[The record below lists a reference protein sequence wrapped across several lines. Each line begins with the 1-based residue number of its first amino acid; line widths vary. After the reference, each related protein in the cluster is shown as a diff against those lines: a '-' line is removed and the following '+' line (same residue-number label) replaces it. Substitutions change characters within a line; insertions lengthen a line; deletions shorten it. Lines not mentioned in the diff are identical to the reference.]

1 MKMSFRQ
8 IRMFIAASSVA
19 GVSAL
24 SVIGWSESAAQQG
37 TQPPFLP
44 LSISINALMVTVV
57 DDVAHNIWEADN
69 KATTLTGR
77 EWLDVTEHAYQ
88 LQAAATLVS
97 LGGTGQADRGW
108 VISPAWQEWSVKLRT
123 PEAL

>member
-8 IRMFIAASSVA
+8 MRMFVAALSVA

-37 TQPPFLP
+37 AQPPFLP

-57 DDVAHNIWEADN
+57 DDIAHSIWEAGN
-69 KATTLTGR
+69 KGAALAAQGKP
-77 EWLDVTEHAYQ
+77 TEA
-88 LQAAATLVS
+88 
-97 LGGTGQADRGW
+97 G
-108 VISPAWQEWSVKLRT
+108 
-123 PEAL
+123 